1 MPIVCAVAV
10 LAAANLLN
18 NWLARSP
25 ALYLV
30 VCVTATAVLL
40 LTARWDGLTLA
51 DLGLDAAAL
60 RRGLRWAPV
69 LVGIVLLTL
78 VLLLAVPAG
87 REAFRDARAADLS
100 VGRLLWVTLVRVP
113 FGTVLLEET
122 AFRGVL
128 WAMIRRRR
136 GTAWA
141 TAVSSLL
148 FGLWHL
154 MPSRGINRS
163 NAAVASVFGDG
174 PAGVA
179 PVSYTHRP
187 VRAAPPLRQPAGADG
202 PALGG
207 EQPRL
212 RVRLGGR
219 PLGPVV
225 KVPSSAKGRPRG
237 GDGPPGEFCSSVR
250 ERALGAPGG
259 SPRTGRTWAFA
270 RSGEL
275 GAPPMSLRQ

>member
-18 NWLARSP
+18 NWLARGP
-25 ALYLV
+25 ALYV
-30 VCVTATAVLL
+30 AVCVSATAVLL
-40 LTARWDGLTLA
+40 LIARWDGLTPA
-51 DLGLDAAAL
+51 GLGLDAAAV
-60 RRGLRWAPV
+60 RKGLRWAPV
-69 LVGIVLLTL
+69 LAGVVLLVL

-113 FGTVLLEET
+113 LGTVLLEET

-154 MPSRGINRS
+154 MPSRGVNRS

-179 PVSYTHRP
+179 PTV
-187 VRAAPPLRQPAGADG
+187 AAAIAATAVAGVVLCELRRRSGSLLPPM
-202 PALGG
+202 ALHWA
-207 EQPRL
+207 
-212 RVRLGGR
+212 VNSLGY
-219 PLGPVV
+219 
-225 KVPSSAKGRPRG
+225 
-237 GDGPPGEFCSSVR
+237 
-250 ERALGAPGG
+250 
-259 SPRTGRTWAFA
+259 AFA
-270 RSGEL
+270 WAAARWWLDG
-275 GAPPMSLRQ
+275 